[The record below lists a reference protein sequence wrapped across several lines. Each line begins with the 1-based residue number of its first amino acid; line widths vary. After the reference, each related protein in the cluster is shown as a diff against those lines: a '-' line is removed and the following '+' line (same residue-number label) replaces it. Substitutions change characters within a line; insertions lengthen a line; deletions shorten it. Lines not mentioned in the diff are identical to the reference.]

1 MSLEPERGLGDL
13 RSLPES
19 PEVAQA
25 HAAARYDLA
34 PVACVTLDD
43 QGVIVEINLMGA
55 SLIGLDRAQIVGK
68 PLLSLVAVPDSDT
81 FWGHLRR
88 CMERQSRV
96 ISELTLVTT
105 GGAVLEVQAISVP
118 VQGVGEGRPTF
129 STALVDVTE
138 HKKGDVER
146 RRAWAAERALRC
158 QLERLERATMAISRA
173 LATHPGVDPGPFLQI
188 VVDHARTVA
197 DAEYAVL
204 GTGGLPGDHPFN
216 LWVFSGVSPQDVLA
230 VGRPVR
236 PREFPSQGVAPGQP
250 RRARDRANPRAA
262 RRGGEDDSVQV
273 SFVGAPIRLGDVI
286 IGDLQ
291 VTHKRGGADF
301 TEMDRQCIDILAERV
316 DAVLEILRMREV
328 EARKRARLNLL
339 AEASEALSKT
349 RDRKEMTQEIAR
361 LAVPRL
367 ADFCLVAL
375 VEGDELRVASVAS
388 ADPER
393 AARLSELTGDHRVR
407 REEDG
412 GILTLAWRS
421 RSVVEQSEGSSLLE
435 GMAISDDLLRTLP
448 EIPRCA
454 LAIPMLTGSDVVG
467 MLLVGRGTSARA
479 YDTTDR
485 RTLED
490 YAHRAAMFLENAT
503 LFQRA
508 TAALNARDG
517 LLAVVA
523 HDLKNII
530 NGIQM
535 AVNVMGRGIA
545 AGDRG
550 VTARD
555 VELVDRNCKRTYRLI
570 NDLLTSAVIEAGRFD
585 VDMQPES
592 LPLLLDEAGHFWAP
606 IAAEESVAI
615 VVASAPGLP
624 DVRIDRERVMQV
636 LFNLL
641 GNAIRFTPT
650 EGTIRVWAEEVGA
663 EVRVSVT
670 DDGCG
675 IAADDLPFIFDRYW
689 KGRSSGSGLGLSISK
704 AIVEAHGGRLWV
716 ESRAGEGSAFFFTL
730 QIAA

>member
-1 MSLEPERGLGDL
+1 MSLERERGLGDL
-13 RSLPES
+13 RIHPEGLEAS
-19 PEVAQA
+19 GS
-25 HAAARYDLA
+25 HYAALYDLA
-34 PVACVTLDD
+34 PIAHITLDD
-43 QGVIVEINLMGA
+43 RGVIVEVNRLGA
-55 SLIGLDRAQIVGK
+55 SLIGRDRAQILGR
-68 PLLSLVAVPDSDT
+68 PFLSLVAVPDPDA

-88 CMERQSRV
+88 CVERQSRV

-105 GGAVLEVQAISVP
+105 GGAVLEVQAISAP
-118 VQGVGEGRPTF
+118 VQGIREGPPTF

-138 HKKGDVER
+138 HKKGDIER

-158 QLERLERATMAISRA
+158 QLERLERASVAISQA
-173 LATHPGVDPGPFLQI
+173 LATHAGVDPGPILQI
-188 VVDHARTVA
+188 VVDHARVVA

-216 LWVFSGVSPQDVLA
+216 LWVFSGVSHQDVLA
-230 VGRPVR
+230 VGRPIR
-236 PREFPSQGVAPGQP
+236 PRESAGQSVSGQGG
-250 RRARDRANPRAA
+250 RSRDRSNTRTL
-262 RRGGEDDSVQV
+262 RRGGEDESLQA
-273 SFVGAPIRLGDVI
+273 SFVGAPIRLADAI

-291 VTHKRGGADF
+291 VTHKRGGGAF

-349 RDRKEMTQEIAR
+349 RDRKEMTREIAR

-388 ADPER
+388 VDPER
-393 AARLSELTGDHRVR
+393 APKLAELAWDHRLK

-421 RSVVEQSEGSSLLE
+421 RSVVEQSEGSSLLD
-435 GMAISDDLLRTLP
+435 GMAMSDDLLRALP
-448 EIPRCA
+448 EMPRCA
-454 LAIPMLTGSDVVG
+454 LAIPMLTGTDLVG
-467 MLLVGRGTSARA
+467 LLLVGLGTSRRA
-479 YDTTDR
+479 YDGTDR
-485 RTLED
+485 RALED

-508 TAALNARDG
+508 TAAVNARDG

-535 AVNVMGRGIA
+535 AVNVMGRGVSS
-545 AGDRG
+545 GERG

-585 VDMQPES
+585 VDMRPEA
-592 LPLLLDEAGHFWAP
+592 LPQLLDEAGLFWAS
-606 IAAEESVAI
+606 IAAEESVSI

-624 DVRIDRERVMQV
+624 DVSIDRERVMQV

-675 IAADDLPFIFDRYW
+675 IAPDDLPFIFDRYW

-704 AIVEAHGGRLWV
+704 AIVQAHGGRLWV
-716 ESRAGEGSAFFFTL
+716 DSRVGEGSTFFFTL
-730 QIAA
+730 QIAT